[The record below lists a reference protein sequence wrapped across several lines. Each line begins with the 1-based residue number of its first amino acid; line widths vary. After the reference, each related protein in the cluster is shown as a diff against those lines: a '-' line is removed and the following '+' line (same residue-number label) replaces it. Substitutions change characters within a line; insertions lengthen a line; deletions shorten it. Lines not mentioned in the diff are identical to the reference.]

1 MADVLR
7 DRKRAK
13 SEPKMRLS
21 GIVSSVA
28 LLLASIAPAGAFSD
42 PAGTDPGKVFATHL
56 ELTCG

>member
-1 MADVLR
+1 
-7 DRKRAK
+7 
-13 SEPKMRLS
+13 MRLS